1 MNNLSCKVKECTYN
15 CTGLCQLSRIKV
27 NGHEPMSSAGTYCA
41 SFAEKKGSASN
52 NTSCG
57 SGASPETKIECRVHN
72 CSYNSNNLCSAS
84 KVNMGCSSSSPK
96 IMDETECETF
106 KHR

>member
-1 MNNLSCKVKECTYN
+1 MNNLYCKVKECTNNN
-15 CTGLCQLSRIKV
+15 CDGLCQLGRIKV
-27 NGHEPMSSAGTYCA
+27 NGHEPNSSAGTYCA

-52 NTSCG
+52 ANCYSNATE
-57 SGASPETKIECRVHN
+57 ETKIECRVHN
-72 CSYNSNNLCSAS
+72 CTYNSNNLCSAP
-84 KVNMGCSSSSPK
+84 KVNMGCSSASPK

>member
-1 MNNLSCKVKECTYN
+1 MNNLTCKVKECTNN
-15 CTGLCQLSRIKV
+15 CSGLCQLGRIKV
-27 NGHEPMSSAGTYCA
+27 NGSEPMSSSGTYCA
-41 SFAEKKGSASN
+41 SFAEKKGSVSN
-52 NTSCG
+52 SSACG
-57 SGASPETKIECRVHN
+57 GNASPETKIECRVHN
-72 CSYNSNNLCSAS
+72 CAYNEGNLCSAS